1 MPLPFTVDS
10 LEGIDESL
18 HSHYVEEDGK
28 FRLNV
33 EGYEEPTGLKKALQ
47 SERDNAKQ
55 LKRQLSEMQS
65 KLTEI
70 DGVDLGAVKELLDR
84 AHKDQEAKMIAEG
97 RIDEVLNKRTEN
109 LRRDFEKQLE
119 LEKERAKKATDF
131 AERFRER
138 VLADAIRK
146 AAIDAGV
153 HAHAQEDVIY
163 RASSMFKLDE
173 DGNPV
178 ALDSDGSVIIGR
190 DGESPLSPSEWLE
203 SIKENTPHW
212 YPQAHGAG
220 PTGDRGNNAGK
231 KWSDFSETERAQLA
245 RDNPKAFEQLLKTR
259 GG

>member
-1 MPLPFTVDS
+1 MPLPFTTDS
-10 LEGIDESL
+10 LDDIDEDL
-18 HSHYVEEDGK
+18 HGHYIEEDGK

-33 EGYEEPTGLKKALQ
+33 AGYEEPSGLKSALQ
-47 SERDNAKQ
+47 KERENAKS

-70 DGVDLGAVKELLDR
+70 DGVDLGAVKDLLDR

-109 LRRDFEKQLE
+109 LRRDYEKQLE
-119 LEKERAKKATDF
+119 FEKERAQKASDF

-163 RASSMFKLDE
+163 RASSMFKLNE

-178 ALDSDGSVIIGR
+178 ALDGEGSVIIGR
-190 DGESPLSPSEWLE
+190 DGDSPLTPSEWLE

-212 YPQAHGAG
+212 YPQAQGAG
-220 PTGDRGNNAGK
+220 PTGDKGAAGGK
-231 KWSDFSETERAQLA
+231 KRSDMDAQDKAAFISKHGQEAYLKL
-245 RDNPKAFEQLLKTR
+245 PK
-259 GG
+259 

>member
-55 LKRQLSEMQS
+55 LKRQLSEMQG
-65 KLTEI
+65 KLAEI
-70 DGVDLGAVKELLDR
+70 DGVDLDAVKNLLDR
-84 AHKDQEAKMIAEG
+84 AHKDQEAQMIAEG
-97 RIDEVLNKRTEN
+97 RIDEVLSKRTEN

-119 LEKERAKKATDF
+119 LEKERAQKASEI
-131 AERFRER
+131 AERFRGR
-138 VLADAIRK
+138 VLADAIREG
-146 AAIDAGV
+146 AITEGT
-153 HAHAQEDVIY
+153 HAHAHKDVIY
-163 RASSMFKLDE
+163 RASRIFRLDE

-178 ALDSDGSVIIGR
+178 AVGDDGSVIFGS
-190 DGESPLSPSEWLE
+190 DGESPLGVREWLR
-203 SIKENTPHW
+203 SIKEDTPHW
-212 YPQAHGAG
+212 YPQAQGAG

-231 KWSDFSETERAQLA
+231 KRSDMSTQDKASFIAKHGQEAYLKL
-245 RDNPKAFEQLLKTR
+245 PK
-259 GG
+259 